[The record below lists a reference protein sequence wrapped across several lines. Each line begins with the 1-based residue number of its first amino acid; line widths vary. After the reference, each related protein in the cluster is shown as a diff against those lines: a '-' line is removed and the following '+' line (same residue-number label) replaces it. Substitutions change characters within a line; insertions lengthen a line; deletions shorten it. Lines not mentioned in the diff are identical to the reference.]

1 MCLQLSADA
10 VRSEGNLFSSGALKF
25 FSGVDLCDLCA
36 SANKCFVATMRR
48 RDDEDAE
55 VRSELTM
62 YGHSFR
68 FLACAYIRNYH
79 EPCMVSFEVA
89 IVGAGPA
96 GCFAAE
102 CLASAGVRVALFDGR
117 PPGEPKACG
126 GGVTSKALKAWP
138 HLLEA
143 VGRTIDELDM
153 YSPSGK
159 HLHLKLAE
167 PFAVYSR
174 IAFDSFLRERARDA
188 GAKVIAEKVSGRGFR
203 RVAEEGVEKVATAPG
218 AELDRWIL
226 RTHRGEEF
234 ACRFLVAADGANSAI
249 AKQLAG
255 PLPPAEM
262 EVAFGYRAPLPSSHG
277 ATIVA
282 FLPGWVGYAW
292 AFPRVD
298 HVSFGIA
305 TTQDAFD
312 HEALDELLWDFM
324 VSYYESYEIRNDSK
338 RIKNKPIRLW
348 RRHESTLRDQLK
360 QSAERYAARIPGL
373 APRTWETRRAAGDG
387 WALLGD
393 AAGFADPVTGEG
405 IYYALR
411 SAELFAESYL
421 KGTPEAY
428 EKLWRADFGGELK
441 RASEMRRRFYGNF
454 WGAPFTDRMIEFARG
469 HRGIRK
475 VLGQLVAGDQGYVDL
490 KRKLARSAL
499 KPL

>member
-1 MCLQLSADA
+1 M
-10 VRSEGNLFSSGALKF
+10 N
-25 FSGVDLCDLCA
+25 
-36 SANKCFVATMRR
+36 
-48 RDDEDAE
+48 
-55 VRSELTM
+55 
-62 YGHSFR
+62 SFDV
-68 FLACAYIRNYH
+68 I
-79 EPCMVSFEVA
+79 

-96 GCFAAE
+96 GSFAAE
-102 CLASAGVRVALFDGR
+102 KLAHAGVSVALFDGR
-117 PPGEPKACG
+117 PPGEPKPCG

-159 HLHLKLAE
+159 HLHLKLDE

-174 IAFDSFLRERARDA
+174 IAFDTFLRERAREA
-188 GAKVIAEKVSGRGFR
+188 GAQVFAAKISSRGF
-203 RVAEEGVEKVATAPG
+203 E
-218 AELDRWIL
+218 
-226 RTHRGEEF
+226 RTESSIQDKANWTTRTQDGEEF
-234 ACRFLVAADGANSAI
+234 QCSYLVGADGANSAI
-249 AKQLAG
+249 AKKLAG

-262 EVAFGYRAPLPSSHG
+262 EVAFGYRAPLPESQQA
-277 ATIVA
+277 ATVVA
-282 FLPGWVGYAW
+282 FLPNWVGYAW
-292 AFPRVD
+292 AFPRID

-312 HEALDELLWDFM
+312 HQALDKLMWDFM
-324 VSYYESYEIRNDSK
+324 VSYYESVSAASGSDRVK
-338 RIKNKPIRLW
+338 MRLW
-348 RRHESTLRDQLK
+348 KKNTDTDAQTNTLLAT
-360 QSAERYAARIPGL
+360 AERYAARIPGL
-373 APRTWETRRAAGDG
+373 APRTWDTRTACGDH

-411 SAELFAESYL
+411 SAELFADAYL
-421 KGTPEAY
+421 KGTPE
-428 EKLWRADFGGELK
+428 EFELLWRADFGAELK

-475 VLGQLVAGDQGYVDL
+475 VLGRLVAGDQGYTDL
-490 KRKLARSAL
+490 KKRLARSAL